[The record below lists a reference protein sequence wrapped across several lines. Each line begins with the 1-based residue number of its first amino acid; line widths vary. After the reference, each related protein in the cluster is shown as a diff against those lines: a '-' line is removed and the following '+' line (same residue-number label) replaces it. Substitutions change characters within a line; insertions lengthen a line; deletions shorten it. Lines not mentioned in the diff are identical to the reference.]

1 MRHFESDNKHM
12 PSFVRVGGYRM
23 ETGDERVITLDW
35 MARFEYFLWLNR
47 LVFNP
52 GGSLIHCNIRQGALF
67 CQCEL
72 FIPQAHILHHI
83 LRILF
88 SKKILNPN
96 F

>member
-1 MRHFESDNKHM
+1 
-12 PSFVRVGGYRM
+12 M

-72 FIPQAHILHHI
+72 FILQAHISQHI
-83 LRILF
+83 L
-88 SKKILNPN
+88 LNTSDNTQQKFVLVNPVAEETI
-96 F
+96 FI